1 MLARRH
7 FALLVGALAILTSG
21 ASTAG
26 AADVAHGEHVF
37 GACAACHSKDH
48 TNRSGPGLEGI
59 VGRTA
64 GSAPGF
70 HYSRAMKSSGVV
82 WDDQRLDAYLTAPQ
96 KAVPGN
102 TMPFAGIANAQDRA
116 DLISYLDTLK

>member
-1 MLARRH
+1 MPACRH
-7 FALLVGALAILTSG
+7 FALMIGALAILTSG
-21 ASTAG
+21 PSSAVAS
-26 AADVAHGEHVF
+26 DVAHGEHVF

-48 TNRSGPGLEGI
+48 SNRLGPGLEGV

-64 GSAPGF
+64 GTVPGF
-70 HYSRAMKSSGVV
+70 HYSHAMKSSGVV
-82 WDDQRLDAYLTAPQ
+82 WDDQHLDAYLTSPQ
-96 KAVPGN
+96 KTVPGN

>member
-7 FALLVGALAILTSG
+7 LVVLVGTLAILTNG
-21 ASTAG
+21 ASTAS

-37 GACAACHSKDH
+37 GACAACHAKDH
-48 TNRSGPGLEGI
+48 TNRSGPGLEGV

-64 GSAPGF
+64 GTVPGF
-70 HYSRAMKSSGVV
+70 HYSHAMKSVGLV
-82 WDDQRLDAYLTAPQ
+82 WDDQHLDAYLTSPQ